1 LIRRGAGFGNSHRR
15 RPGGGGGAG
24 GARGRPVYDPW
35 GLELAGIGYNASGNP
50 EHKFTYN
57 GKEKQSELGL
67 NWIDYGWR
75 NYDAQLGR
83 WHAVDG
89 MSEKYLSYS
98 PYHYAA
104 NNPIKNY
111 DIDGNQFTPAAQA
124 WVDRLTDEIDRKER
138 NNNDRIANKQAKLN
152 QDGIS
157 QKKADRL
164 NRQINRLQA
173 NNQELNTVRQEVNVM
188 AQSAQVYNVV
198 ESNTFNDQ
206 DRQKAAA
213 TYNTVTGAVDIV
225 LPTNS
230 GLNLFAHELKHGF
243 QFETGT
249 ISLTAHN
256 GDLGM
261 LPARNWLAYDQQ
273 DELEA
278 YRRQGVFGSTERTL
292 PDAYRNRPVG
302 PTNVLDIQGIV
313 ALNNLPAPQNHAQLQ
328 NFANRMGMAFRINNQ
343 TYGPR
348 PNN

>member
-1 LIRRGAGFGNSHRR
+1 
-15 RPGGGGGAG
+15 
-24 GARGRPVYDPW
+24 V
-35 GLELAGIGYNASGNP
+35 
-50 EHKFTYN
+50 
-57 GKEKQSELGL
+57 L
-67 NWIDYGWR
+67 N
-75 NYDAQLGR
+75 
-83 WHAVDG
+83 
-89 MSEKYLSYS
+89 
-98 PYHYAA
+98 
-104 NNPIKNY
+104 
-111 DIDGNQFTPAAQA
+111 
-124 WVDRLTDEIDRKER
+124 
-138 NNNDRIANKQAKLN
+138 
-152 QDGIS
+152 
-157 QKKADRL
+157 
-164 NRQINRLQA
+164 
-173 NNQELNTVRQEVNVM
+173 EVSDLRH
-188 AQSAQVYNVV
+188 SAQVYNVV